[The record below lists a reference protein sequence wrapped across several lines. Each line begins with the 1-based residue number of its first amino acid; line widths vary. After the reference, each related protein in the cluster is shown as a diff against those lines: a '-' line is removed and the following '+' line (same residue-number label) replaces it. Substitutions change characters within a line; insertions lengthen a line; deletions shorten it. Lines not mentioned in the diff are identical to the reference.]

1 MPVKGKGE
9 MIKIALPNK
18 GTLSENSVRL
28 MTEAGYICKRYNR
41 ELFVHD
47 KKNEIDFVFL
57 RPRDIAVYVSR
68 GIIDIGITGR
78 DLAHE
83 ADVVLD
89 EVLALGFGQ
98 SKFCYAVPRQSSLT
112 PNDFNGLRI
121 ATSYP
126 RLVKKDLAKRQI
138 QSDIVKLDGA
148 VEISVTLGVS
158 DVIADVVQS
167 GRTLTEAGL
176 KIVGSPILE
185 SEAVIVAGPH
195 ASLENESIKT
205 CLERLRGIVVAREY
219 VMIEYDAPEMLLEKF
234 CSVTPG
240 IESPTISP
248 LSKSGWVAV
257 KAMVK
262 QKNVNNAMDKLIKL
276 GAKGIIVTNI
286 KTCRL

>member
-1 MPVKGKGE
+1 MPPEEINK

-18 GTLSENSVRL
+18 GTLSEDAVLL
-28 MTEAGYICKRYNR
+28 MTEAGYTCKRYNR

-68 GIIDIGITGR
+68 GVIDIGITGR
-78 DLAHE
+78 DLARE
-83 ADVVLD
+83 ADVVHD
-89 EVLALGFGQ
+89 EVLSLGFGK
-98 SKFCYAVPRQSSLT
+98 SKFCYAVSRENDQT
-112 PNDFNGLRI
+112 PDDFNGLRI

-126 RLVKKDLAKRQI
+126 LLVKNDLIRRQI
-138 QSDIVKLDGA
+138 QAEIVKLDGA
-148 VEISVTLGVS
+148 VEISVTLGVA
-158 DVIADVVQS
+158 DAIADVVQS

-176 KIVGSPILE
+176 KIVGSPILD
-185 SEAVIVAGPH
+185 SEALLISGPH
-195 ASLENESIKT
+195 TSIDKPSITT

-219 VMIEYDAPEMLLEKF
+219 VMVEYDAPKDILDKF
-234 CSVTPG
+234 CAVTPG

-262 QKNVNNAMDKLIKL
+262 QKDTNTVMDELTQL

>member
-1 MPVKGKGE
+1 

-18 GTLSENSVRL
+18 GTLSEDSVRL

-57 RPRDIAVYVSR
+57 RPRDIAIYVSR

-78 DLAHE
+78 DLAQE
-83 ADVVLD
+83 AEVVLD

-98 SKFCYAVPRQSSLT
+98 SKFCYAVSSESNQI
-112 PNDFNGLRI
+112 PDDFNGLRI

-126 RLVKKDLAKRQI
+126 HLVKKDLTKRQI
-138 QSDIVKLDGA
+138 QADIVKLDGA
-148 VEISVTLGVS
+148 VEISVTLGVA

-176 KIVGSPILE
+176 KIVGTPILE
-185 SEAVIVAGPH
+185 SEALLIAGPH
-195 ASLENESIKT
+195 TSLDNISITT
-205 CLERLRGIVVAREY
+205 CVERLRGIVVAREY
-219 VMIEYDAPEMLLEKF
+219 VMIEYDASKNILEKF
-234 CSVTPG
+234 CAVTPG
-240 IESPTISP
+240 IESPTIAP

-262 QKNVNNAMDKLIKL
+262 QKNINTVMDELTEL
-276 GAKGIIVTNI
+276 GAKGIIVTDI
-286 KTCRL
+286 RTCRL

>member
-1 MPVKGKGE
+1 

-18 GTLSENSVRL
+18 GTLSEDSVRL

-78 DLAHE
+78 DLAQE
-83 ADVVLD
+83 AEVVLD

-98 SKFCYAVPRQSSLT
+98 SKFCYAVPCQSSLI
-112 PNDFNGLRI
+112 PDDFKVLRI

-126 RLVKKDLAKRQI
+126 QLVKKDLSERQI
-138 QSDIVKLDGA
+138 QADIVKLDGA
-148 VEISVTLGVS
+148 VEISVTLGVA

-176 KIVGSPILE
+176 KIVGTPILE
-185 SEAVIVAGPH
+185 SEALLIAGPH
-195 ASLENESIKT
+195 TSLENPSITT

-219 VMIEYDAPEMLLEKF
+219 VMVEYDAKKDILDKF
-234 CSVTPG
+234 CAVTPG
-240 IESPTISP
+240 IESPTIAP

-262 QKNVNNAMDKLIKL
+262 KNDINLIMDELTGL
-276 GAKGIIVTNI
+276 GAKGIIVTDI
-286 KTCRL
+286 RTCRL

>member
-1 MPVKGKGE
+1 MSE

-18 GTLSENSVRL
+18 GTLSEDSVRL

-57 RPRDIAVYVSR
+57 RPRDIAIYVSR

-78 DLAHE
+78 DLAQE
-83 ADVVLD
+83 AEVVLD

-98 SKFCYAVPRQSSLT
+98 SKFCYAVSSESNQI
-112 PNDFNGLRI
+112 PDDFNGLRI

-126 RLVKKDLAKRQI
+126 HLVKKDLSNRQI
-138 QSDIVKLDGA
+138 QADIVKLDGA
-148 VEISVTLGVS
+148 VEISVTLGVA

-176 KIVGSPILE
+176 KIVGTPILE
-185 SEAVIVAGPH
+185 SEALLIAGPH
-195 ASLENESIKT
+195 TSLDNISITT
-205 CLERLRGIVVAREY
+205 CVERLRGIVVAREY
-219 VMIEYDAPEMLLEKF
+219 VMIEYDASKNILEKF
-234 CSVTPG
+234 CAVTPG
-240 IESPTISP
+240 IESPTIAP

-262 QKNVNNAMDKLIKL
+262 QKNINTVMDELTEL
-276 GAKGIIVTNI
+276 GAKGIIVTDI
-286 KTCRL
+286 RTCRL

>member
-1 MPVKGKGE
+1 

-18 GTLSENSVRL
+18 GTLSEDSVRL
-28 MTEAGYICKRYNR
+28 MTEAGYKCKRYNR

-57 RPRDIAVYVSR
+57 RPRDIAVYVSQ

-78 DLAHE
+78 DLAQE

-89 EVLALGFGQ
+89 EALALGFGQ
-98 SKFCYAVPRQSSLT
+98 SKFCYAVPIQSSLT
-112 PNDFNGLRI
+112 PDDFNGLRI

-126 RLVKKDLAKRQI
+126 HLVKKDLVKRQI
-138 QSDIVKLDGA
+138 QGDIVKLDGA
-148 VEISVTLGVS
+148 VEISVTLGVA
-158 DVIADVVQS
+158 DAIADVVQS

-185 SEAVIVAGPH
+185 SEALIIAGPH
-195 ASLENESIKT
+195 TSINDPFITT
-205 CLERLRGIVVAREY
+205 CLDRVRGIVVARKY
-219 VMIEYDAPEMLLEKF
+219 VMMEYDAPKNLLKKF
-234 CSVTPG
+234 CAVTPG
-240 IESPTISP
+240 LESPTIAP

-262 QKNVNNAMDKLIKL
+262 QKDANNVMDDLTKL

-286 KTCRL
+286 RTCRL

>member
-1 MPVKGKGE
+1 

-18 GTLSENSVRL
+18 GTLSEDSVRL
-28 MTEAGYICKRYNR
+28 MTEAGYTCRRYNR

-47 KKNEIDFVFL
+47 KKNMIDFVFL

-78 DLAHE
+78 DLAQE
-83 ADVVLD
+83 AEVVLD
-89 EVLALGFGQ
+89 ELLALGFGQ

-112 PNDFNGLRI
+112 PNDFKGLRI

-126 RLVKKDLAKRQI
+126 QLVKKDLAERQI
-138 QSDIVKLDGA
+138 QADIVKLDGA

-185 SEAVIVAGPH
+185 SEALLISGPH
-195 ASLENESIKT
+195 TSLDNLSITT
-205 CLERLRGIVVAREY
+205 CIERLRGIVTAREY
-219 VMIEYDAPEMLLEKF
+219 VMVEYDAPKDILDKF
-234 CSVTPG
+234 CAVTPG
-240 IESPTISP
+240 IESPTIAP

-262 QKNVNNAMDKLIKL
+262 QQNINTVMDKLTEL
-276 GAKGIIVTNI
+276 GAKGIIVTDI
-286 KTCRL
+286 RTCRL

>member
-1 MPVKGKGE
+1 MDK

-18 GTLSENSVRL
+18 GTLSEDAVLL
-28 MTEAGYICKRYNR
+28 MTEAGYTCKRYNR
-41 ELFVHD
+41 ELIVHD
-47 KKNEIDFVFL
+47 KNNMIDFIFL

-78 DLAHE
+78 DLAKE

-89 EVLALGFGQ
+89 EILALGFGK
-98 SKFCYAVPRQSSLT
+98 SKFCYAVSRDSNQT
-112 PNDFNGLRI
+112 PDDFNGLRI

-126 RLVKKDLAKRQI
+126 HLVKIDLTKRQI
-138 QSDIVKLDGA
+138 QADVVKLDGA
-148 VEISVTLGVS
+148 VEISVTLGVA

-176 KIVGSPILE
+176 KVVGLPILK
-185 SEAVIVAGPH
+185 SEAMLIAGPH
-195 ASLENESIKT
+195 TSLEDASITT

-219 VMIEYDAPEMLLEKF
+219 VMVEYDAPKEILEKF
-234 CSVTPG
+234 CAVTPG
-240 IESPTISP
+240 IESPTIAP

-262 QKNVNNAMDKLIKL
+262 QKNTNKIMDELSKL
-276 GAKGIIVTNI
+276 GAKGIIVTHI

>member
-1 MPVKGKGE
+1 

-18 GTLSENSVRL
+18 GTLSEDSVRL
-28 MTEAGYICKRYNR
+28 MTEAGYKCKRYNR
-41 ELFVHD
+41 ELIVHD
-47 KKNEIDFVFL
+47 KNNDIDFVFL
-57 RPRDIAVYVSR
+57 RPRDIAIYVSR

-78 DLAHE
+78 DLAQE
-83 ADVVLD
+83 AEVVLD

-98 SKFCYAVPRQSSLT
+98 SKFCYAIPNQSSLT
-112 PNDFNGLRI
+112 PDDFNGLRV

-126 RLVKKDLAKRQI
+126 QLVKKDLAERQI
-138 QSDIVKLDGA
+138 QADIVKLDGA
-148 VEISVTLGVS
+148 VEISVTLGVA

-185 SEAVIVAGPH
+185 SEALLISGPH
-195 ASLENESIKT
+195 TSIDNTSITT
-205 CLERLRGIVVAREY
+205 CIERLRGIVVAREY
-219 VMIEYDAPEMLLEKF
+219 VMVEYDAPKDSLEKF
-234 CSVTPG
+234 CAVTPG
-240 IESPTISP
+240 IESPTIAP

-262 QKNVNNAMDKLIKL
+262 QKDSNKIMDELTTL

>member
-1 MPVKGKGE
+1 

-18 GTLSENSVRL
+18 GTLSEDSVCL
-28 MTEAGYICKRYNR
+28 MTEADYACRRYNR

-57 RPRDIAVYVSR
+57 RPRDIAVYVSK

-89 EVLALGFGQ
+89 EVLSLGFGQ

-112 PNDFNGLRI
+112 PDNFNGLRI

-126 RLVKKDLAKRQI
+126 HLVKKDLAKRQI
-138 QSDIVKLDGA
+138 QANVVKLDGA
-148 VEISVTLGVS
+148 VEISVTLGVA

-185 SEAVIVAGPH
+185 SEALVI
-195 ASLENESIKT
+195 ASPNTSIDIPTIKI

-219 VMIEYDAPEMLLEKF
+219 VMVEYDAPKNLLEKF

-240 IESPTISP
+240 IESPTIAP

-262 QKNVNNAMDKLIKL
+262 QKHANKKMDELTEL

-286 KTCRL
+286 RTCRL

>member
-1 MPVKGKGE
+1 MPAKELSE

-18 GTLSENSVRL
+18 GTLSEDSVKL
-28 MTEAGYICKRYNR
+28 MTEAGYSCKRYNR

-47 KKNEIDFVFL
+47 KTNMIDFVFL

-78 DLAHE
+78 DLAKE

-89 EVLALGFGQ
+89 EILALGYGK
-98 SKFCYAVPRQSSLT
+98 SKFCYAVSRDSNQAPD
-112 PNDFNGLRI
+112 DFNGLRI

-126 RLVKKDLAKRQI
+126 HLVKKDLTCRQI
-138 QSDIVKLDGA
+138 QAEVVKLDGA
-148 VEISVTLGVS
+148 VEISVTLGVA
-158 DVIADVVQS
+158 DAIADVVQS

-185 SEAVIVAGPH
+185 SEALLISGPH
-195 ASLENESIKT
+195 TSIDNASIAT
-205 CLERLRGIVVAREY
+205 CIERLRGIVVAREY
-219 VMIEYDAPEMLLEKF
+219 VMVEYDAPKDILEKF
-234 CSVTPG
+234 CAVTPG
-240 IESPTISP
+240 IESPTIAP

-262 QKNVNNAMDKLIKL
+262 RKDINTIMDELTKL
-276 GAKGIIVTNI
+276 GAKGIIVTDI
-286 KTCRL
+286 RTCRL